1 METDQIRQKIANVE
15 DVIAKKGALIEK
27 RYASIEKTVLTM
39 QKRIT
44 ALGGS
49 FQCEFVRDY
58 AALRTLNDEAEKYI
72 QSAGIVNGEWKDAWY
87 SVLWDTVYKIGDA
100 LESIRNAE
108 RAIEDKKETLARYQ
122 KMLADAEEM
131 ENTLNNLPAPIIEF
145 MDSMIESWGLWDKM
159 RRESVKNAHEEYYT
173 ICDAERKAIREHGR
187 DSEEAKELRRDA
199 RDLTERY
206 SYFEWNELYRMDDD
220 EIHTRNVKASKA
232 LVTDLYLRV
241 CAITG
246 TFEDASN
253 LKVTRGNEGYA
264 VINGTVAGV
273 KGTAKVQSIGAG
285 GYNIQRFHIRTLVHE
300 VH

>member
-1 METDQIRQKIANVE
+1 METDEIKQKIANVQ
-15 DVIAKKGALIEK
+15 DIIAKKNALIDK
-27 RYASIEKTVLTM
+27 RYASIEKILSSM
-39 QKRIT
+39 QKKI
-44 ALGGS
+44 ASLGGS

-58 AALRTLNDEAEKYI
+58 ATLSAINDEATKYI
-72 QSAGIVNGEWKDAWY
+72 QSVGIVNDEWKDAWY
-87 SVLWDTVYKIGDA
+87 SLLWDTVYKIGDA
-100 LESIRNAE
+100 LESIKNAE
-108 RAIEDKKETLARYQ
+108 GAIEDKNETLARYQ

-131 ENTLNNLPAPIIEF
+131 ENTLNNLPAPITEF
-145 MDSMIESWGLWDKM
+145 MNSMIEVWDSWDKM
-159 RRESVKNAHEEYYT
+159 RRVSIQKAHEEYYAL
-173 ICDAERKAIREHGR
+173 CDEERKAIREHGR
-187 DSEEAKELRRDA
+187 DSEEAKELRRDI

-206 SYFEWNELYRMDDD
+206 SNFEWNELYRLDDD
-220 EIHTRNVKASKA
+220 EIHERNVKAGKA

-264 VINGTVAGV
+264 VINGTVTGV